1 MAEPTTPKARHSDQ
15 PREAAT
21 DIASL
26 VREHHADVYRY
37 ACRLAGCPIE
47 AEDLAQQTFLI
58 AHRRLDQ
65 LREQERVRAWLLAIV
80 RRCFLKSL
88 RRTRPVAAQDLNFN
102 VEEVA
107 DRTPNISQVDREEL
121 HAALGELP
129 DEFRVVLLMF
139 YFEELPYHAIA
150 AELELPIGTVMS
162 RLSRAK
168 GHLRK
173 KLTPPEM
180 PKPRRPH
187 AARPPVAPVELAR
200 HSALRAAT

>member
-1 MAEPTTPKARHSDQ
+1 MAEPTTPTSRHSDQ
-15 PREAAT
+15 PQQAAT

-37 ACRLAGCPIE
+37 ACRLAGCPIA

-58 AHRRLDQ
+58 VHQRLDQ
-65 LREQERVRAWLLAIV
+65 LRDQARLRGWLLAIV

-88 RRTRPVAAQDLNFN
+88 RRTRPVAAQDLNLN

-107 DRTPNISQVDREEL
+107 DRTPNVSQVDREEL
-121 HAALGELP
+121 HAALVELP

-150 AELELPIGTVMS
+150 AELEVPIGTVMS

-168 GHLRK
+168 GHLRR
-173 KLTPPEM
+173 KLAPSEM

-187 AARPPVAPVELAR
+187 AARPPVVAVELAR